1 MNHYKKILDTYS
13 QEGRLREIPHHQS
26 GNELINLTLNDYM
39 GLGARNGEFMEEF
52 RRRFPHVSMTSSASR
67 LLATD
72 QDVYA
77 ELERHLTEAYGKPAL
92 LFNSGYHANTGT
104 VSALN
109 ISGTLWL
116 TDKLIHASVIDGI
129 KLAGAECRR
138 WAHNDVAKL
147 RKLVERF
154 YGEYERLIV
163 ICESVYSMD
172 GDMAPIEELVALKRE
187 FPGVMLYVDEAH
199 GLGCFGGHGLGVCEE
214 RGLIDEIDILVGTLG
229 KACASSGAFV
239 VTTPLLHDFLVNNAR
254 SFIFSTALP
263 PACAA
268 WSLLMLEHLSGMA
281 SERQH
286 LAEISQMM
294 REGVEEIT
302 GKPNPSR
309 SAIVPLMVG
318 DATRAVEISRR
329 LEREGVLALPIRRPT
344 VPEGGERIRFSLHAG
359 LSLGDVEKILNS
371 IKSAMI

>member
-1 MNHYKKILDTYS
+1 MNHYKQILDTYS
-13 QEGRLREIPHHQS
+13 QEGRLREIPRHQAGS
-26 GNELINLTLNDYM
+26 ELINLTLNDYM
-39 GLGARNGEFMEEF
+39 GLGARSEEFMEEF
-52 RRRFPHVSMTSSASR
+52 RKRFPLVSMTSSASR

-77 ELERHLTEAYGKPAL
+77 ELERYLANAYGKPAL

-109 ISGTLWL
+109 IAGTLWL

-154 YGEYERLIV
+154 YDDYERLIV
-163 ICESVYSMD
+163 VCESVYSMD

-187 FPGVMLYVDEAH
+187 YPKVMLYVDEAH
-199 GLGCFGGHGLGVCEE
+199 GLGCFGPHGLGVCEE
-214 RGLIDEIDILVGTLG
+214 KGVIDDIDILVGTLG
-229 KACASSGAFV
+229 KACASSGAYV

-268 WSLLMLEHLSGMA
+268 WSLLMLEYLSGMA
-281 SERQH
+281 SEREH
-286 LAEISQMM
+286 LARISNML
-294 REGVEEIT
+294 REGLEEIT
-302 GKPNPSR
+302 GMPNPSR
-309 SAIVPLMVG
+309 SAIVPLMIG
-318 DATRAVEISRR
+318 DASMAVEVSRR
-329 LEREGVLALPIRRPT
+329 LEQEGVLALPIRRPT

-359 LSLGDVEKILNS
+359 LSFGDVAKILNS